1 MKKIIYGV
9 GLYQV
14 GTQVSRFVQSNI
26 NLAAEKKEERLQE
39 TFGKGE
45 WAVIT
50 GASEGIGRDYA
61 LQLAKA
67 GFNLILVSRTTANLE
82 RVASEA

>member
-1 MKKIIYGV
+1 M
-9 GLYQV
+9 
-14 GTQVSRFVQSNI
+14 SRFVQSNI

-50 GASEGIGRDYA
+50 GASEGIGREYA

>member
-1 MKKIIYGV
+1 M
-9 GLYQV
+9 
-14 GTQVSRFVQSNI
+14 QSNV
-26 NLAAEKKEERLQE
+26 NLSAENKEKRLQE

-67 GFNLILVSRTTANLE
+67 GFNLVLVSRTTANLE
-82 RVASEA
+82 RVATEAKLNNPEI

>member
-1 MKKIIYGV
+1 M
-9 GLYQV
+9 
-14 GTQVSRFVQSNI
+14 QSNV
-26 NLAAEKKEERLQE
+26 NLSAENKEKRLQE

-45 WAVIT
+45 WAVIS

-67 GFNLILVSRTTANLE
+67 GFNLVLVSRTTANLE
-82 RVASEA
+82 RVATEAKLNNPEI

>member
-1 MKKIIYGV
+1 M
-9 GLYQV
+9 
-14 GTQVSRFVQSNI
+14 QSNV
-26 NLAAEKKEERLQE
+26 NLSAENKEKRLQE

-61 LQLAKA
+61 LQLANA
-67 GFNLILVSRTTANLE
+67 GFNLVLVSRTTANLE
-82 RVASEA
+82 RVATEAKLNNPEI